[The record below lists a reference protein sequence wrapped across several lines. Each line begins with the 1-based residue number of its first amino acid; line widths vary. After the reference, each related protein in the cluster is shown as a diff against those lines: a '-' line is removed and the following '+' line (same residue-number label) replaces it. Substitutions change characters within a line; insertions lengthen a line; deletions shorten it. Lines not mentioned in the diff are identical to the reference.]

1 MYRLIYQD
9 GDTPQAYTFTEG
21 EVLIGR
27 SPDCQIVLKD
37 FGISRTHAKLAVD
50 EEGGVTIADLK
61 SKNGTQV
68 NGVPVMEAPLK
79 DGDRILLGKFQ
90 LTFSKTLEG
99 KVVLDEAKPLS
110 EEAGTIIRSVGELS
124 KLLSDTG
131 QAAALAEKKAAPDAH
146 VQDVEKANRILK
158 VLTKV
163 AETLIA
169 VRPVEEVLQQ
179 VMDIVFDHIPADR
192 GFLMLREDVTDKLT
206 PMVVKH
212 RNSSSATEGKIS
224 ISKTIADRVT
234 KDRVSILTSD
244 ALVDPRFGAGDSIR
258 FHGIRSAM
266 CAPLWNKEQV
276 IGIIHVDSPMLTNC
290 FTLNDL
296 DLLTALANY
305 AAVAVERARLN
316 QKIVAE
322 EKKRER
328 LGRFLSPQVTAR
340 ILATSESQG
349 VALGVPEAKE
359 VSVLFADIVGFT
371 TMSEKMSPAAVS
383 LLLNDYFSRMTDII
397 FKYEGTLDKY
407 IGDAIMA
414 VWGAPLDMADHE
426 VRSIKAALEMR
437 DALESFNADRKE
449 GPTIRIRIGI
459 NSGKAVAGEL
469 GGINKKEYTVLGDT
483 VNIAS
488 RLESSVAK
496 PMTVVIGE
504 NTYNAVKEQFQCRS
518 MGPATLKGK
527 ERTVEVYEVLGP
539 VAHLVSTDETPVTP
553 PPSTAARQ
561 A

>member
-1 MYRLIYQD
+1 
-9 GDTPQAYTFTEG
+9 
-21 EVLIGR
+21 
-27 SPDCQIVLKD
+27 
-37 FGISRTHAKLAVD
+37 
-50 EEGGVTIADLK
+50 
-61 SKNGTQV
+61 
-68 NGVPVMEAPLK
+68 VPVVEAPLK

-90 LTFSKTLEG
+90 LAFSKTLEG

-131 QAAALAEKKAAPDAH
+131 QREAAGLAEKKQAPDAH

-179 VMDIVFDHIPADR
+179 VMDIVFEHIPADR
-192 GFLMLREDVTDKLT
+192 GFLMLSEDGGALT

-212 RNSSSATEGKIS
+212 RNSNSASEGKIS

-244 ALVDPRFGAGDSIR
+244 AMVDPRFGAGDSIR

-266 CAPLWNKEQV
+266 CAPLWNQDHV
-276 IGIIHVDSPMLTNC
+276 IGIIHVDSPMLANC

-296 DLLTALANY
+296 DLLSALANY

-340 ILATSESQG
+340 IIATSESQG
-349 VALGVPEAKE
+349 MALGVPEVKD
-359 VSVLFADIVGFT
+359 VSVLFSDIVGFT

-414 VWGAPLDMADHE
+414 VFGAPLDMPDHC
-426 VRSIKAALEMR
+426 VRAIKAALEMR
-437 DALESFNADRKE
+437 DQLEAFNSEHKD

-459 NSGKAVAGEL
+459 NSGKAMAGEL

-483 VNIAS
+483 VNTAS

-496 PMTVVIGE
+496 PMQVVVGE
-504 NTYNAVKEQFQCRS
+504 NTYNATKAHFDFKS
-518 MGPATLKGK
+518 LGPATLKGK

-539 VAHLVSTDETPVTP
+539 IGMAAGATP
-553 PPSTAARQ
+553 PSAASRE

>member
-9 GDTPQAYTFTEG
+9 GDTPQSYTFTGG

-27 SPDCQIVLKD
+27 SPECQVVLKD
-37 FGISRTHAKLAVD
+37 FGISRQHAKVVID
-50 EEGGVTIADLK
+50 DDGIRIQDLK

-68 NGVPVMEAPLK
+68 NGVPVVEAPLK

-90 LTFSKTLEG
+90 ITFSKTLEG

-131 QAAALAEKKAAPDAH
+131 VEAKAAQADKKAAPD
-146 VQDVEKANRILK
+146 VQEIEKSNRILK

-179 VMDIVFDHIPADR
+179 VMEIVFDHVPAER
-192 GFLMLREDVTDKLT
+192 GFLMLHDDGDGGKLV

-212 RNSSSATEGKIS
+212 RTANSSDGGKIT
-224 ISKTIADRVT
+224 ISKTIADRVM

-276 IGIIHVDSPMLTNC
+276 IGMIHVDSPMLTNC
-290 FTLNDL
+290 FNLNDL

-340 ILATSESQG
+340 IIATSDSQG
-349 VALGVPEAKE
+349 MALGVPEVKD
-359 VSVLFADIVGFT
+359 VSILFADIVGFT
-371 TMSEKMSPAAVS
+371 SMSEKMSPAAVS

-414 VWGAPLDMADHE
+414 VFGAPLDMPDHA
-426 VRSIKAALEMR
+426 VRAIRTALEMR
-437 DALESFNADRKE
+437 DRLEEFNSERQE
-449 GPTIRIRIGI
+449 GPTLKIRIGI
-459 NSGKAVAGEL
+459 NSGKVVAGEI

-483 VNIAS
+483 VNTAS
-488 RLESSVAK
+488 RLESSVAR

-504 NTYNAVKEQFQCRS
+504 NTYEAVKDQFLCKS
-518 MGPATLKGK
+518 LGSANLKGK
-527 ERTVEVYEVLGP
+527 SRAVAVYEVLGAAG
-539 VAHLVSTDETPVTP
+539 VAADATPR
-553 PPSTAARQ
+553 PSGAARE